1 MRVYLDTSIFGG
13 FFDKEFR
20 KETKRLFELF
30 EQEKLSPV
38 ISAIT
43 VDELYEGAPERVIQL
58 LTSLKATKLETL
70 ELTENCELLADKYIE
85 EKVVSEKYFEDA
97 LHVAIST
104 VYKVDVLVSWNFKH
118 IVNLNRIEGFNI
130 VNNSLNYDEIE
141 IRSPKEFYYG

>member
-43 VDELYEGAPERVIQL
+43 VVELYEGAPERVIQL

-118 IVNLNRIEGFNI
+118 IVNLNRIEGFNR